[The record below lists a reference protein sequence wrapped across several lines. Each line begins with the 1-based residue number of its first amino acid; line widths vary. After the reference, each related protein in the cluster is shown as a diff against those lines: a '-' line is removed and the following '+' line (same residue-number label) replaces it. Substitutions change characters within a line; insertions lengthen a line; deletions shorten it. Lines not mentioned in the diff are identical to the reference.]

1 MWFPNLPSLC
11 RHQEVK
17 DRLLFLRAFFIGAIF
32 CSFQFLNKKEK
43 KWQNVDIMLLNS
55 ARDKKRVV
63 QKLKQYRMVIQPS
76 ALDHFL
82 TKVYTTT
89 ENGASTGNYISFEDT
104 LEKFIKKQLATN
116 PTETTINTA
125 HVDAFFF
132 ALSNSNNASSATAQ
146 QGTNTKQ
153 SSGTSQSRTE
163 RFSGPFDVKSID
175 IQGAKFANGV
185 DLVNLQLQ
193 RTRIIHQLC
202 QSSNLL
208 SSLQMIPINA
218 LISSRG
224 THSLFGTITQKIHDR
239 SLYLEDTTGVIR
251 LNLDKC
257 EKIGEG
263 IFCAGMSVIVN
274 GEFNQVTQAVDVSA
288 MILPPIL
295 PRDVPFDVQH
305 LPNDS
310 SRVVI
315 LKDLFFDQVGVLERL
330 YTLFDFLTNRDS
342 KPDTLVLILGS
353 FVSPEFK
360 SNNHSNMALYKGFF
374 VELVP
379 LLNHFSNLKFRFVSG
394 LRDLC
399 PGGFNGMLPRAELS
413 TQITDLFSQMKHVKF
428 CSDPCV
434 GSWWDKVDVRVC
446 ADLELGSRFLR
457 NNLFR
462 FADHTN
468 IQKDDEWVRAWRTV
482 IRQRHLTPFELTVQ
496 PVYWKLDSDL
506 SLVSFLDEGSRNER
520 QKVII
525 VGDSRRDWRGR
536 YDEVDGVMVICAPS
550 WYHNN
555 HYLIWDSNGI
565 ETQTVLTTAE

>member
-1 MWFPNLPSLC
+1 MLNCCRGKYRNKNSVLKFVLPP
-11 RHQEVK
+11 
-17 DRLLFLRAFFIGAIF
+17 FF
-32 CSFQFLNKKEK
+32 CSFRVLNSNKQDNKQQK
-43 KWQNVDIMLLNS
+43 GHKHKMLLNS

-63 QKLKQYRMVIQPS
+63 QKLKQYRLVVQPA

-89 ENGASTGNYISFEDT
+89 EDGAATGQYISLEDT
-104 LEKFIKKQLATN
+104 LDKLVKHQLSNN
-116 PTETTINTA
+116 PKETTLTVPHI
-125 HVDAFFF
+125 DSFFS
-132 ALSNSNNASSATAQ
+132 ALNSSNNNGGSLAASTEKQTRLASS
-146 QGTNTKQ
+146 
-153 SSGTSQSRTE
+153 SSDDLNRQ
-163 RFSGPFDVKSID
+163 FSEPFDIRSVEC
-175 IQGAKFANGV
+175 QGPKFAQGS
-185 DLVNLQLQ
+185 DLVQLQLQ
-193 RTRIIHQLC
+193 RTKIIYQLC

-224 THSLFGTITQKIHDR
+224 IHSLFGTITQKIHDQ

-257 EKIGEG
+257 DKIGEG

-274 GEFNQVTQAVDVSA
+274 GEFNQVTQAVDVTA

-295 PRDVPFDVQH
+295 PRDVPFDVRE
-305 LPNDS
+305 LPSES
-310 SRVVI
+310 SRVVLI
-315 LKDLFFDQVGVLERL
+315 KDLFFDQVGVLERL
-330 YTLFDFLTNRDS
+330 YTLFDFLTNRDA
-342 KPDTLVLILGS
+342 KRDTLVMMLGS

-360 SNNHSNMALYKGFF
+360 ASNQSNMSAYRGFF

-394 LRDLC
+394 SRDLC
-399 PGGFNGMLPRAELS
+399 PGGFNGMLPRSELS
-413 TQITDLFSQMKHVKF
+413 HQIRDLFSQMKHVKF
-428 CSDPCV
+428 CTDPCT
-434 GSWWDKVDVRVC
+434 GSWWDKIDVRVC
-446 ADLELGSRFLR
+446 ADFELGSRFLR

-468 IQKDDEWVRAWRTV
+468 IQRDDEWVRAWRTV
-482 IRQRHLTPFELTVQ
+482 IRQRHLVPFELTVQ
-496 PVYWKLDSDL
+496 PVYWKLDSQL

-536 YDEVDGVMVICAPS
+536 YEEVDGVMVICAPS

-555 HYLIWDSNGI
+555 QYMIWDSNGI
-565 ETQTVLTTAE
+565 ETQTLLTE